1 MEALSDWPV
10 KYLVPEE
17 FSAFPV
23 SMILEPIGYIIGGCG
38 WMDILSEASFL
49 Q

>member
-1 MEALSDWPV
+1 MEALLDWPV

-23 SMILEPIGYIIGGCG
+23 SMVLALIGYIISRCG